1 MVHRSGGQWTF
12 RLTCP
17 GAQRVYLVGD
27 FNDWSTTALEMDQIA
42 PAVWEASL
50 QIPPGTYRFRY
61 FVADGRWI
69 TDYAAFGVARNQTG
83 GWDSILY
90 VPQADA

>member
-1 MVHRSGGQWTF
+1 
-12 RLTCP
+12 
-17 GAQRVYLVGD
+17 
-27 FNDWSTTALEMDQIA
+27 MDQIA